1 MQAPPS
7 AHANQS
13 AAESADANEALKSF
27 IQGMLKP
34 ASNPILKTSAK
45 KASAPQAAEA
55 KAIRR
60 SGRLTVKTLA
70 KGRRTSEELA

>member
-1 MQAPPS
+1 
-7 AHANQS
+7 
-13 AAESADANEALKSF
+13 
-27 IQGMLKP
+27 MLKP